1 MNTLIAYAT
10 LTGNTKKV
18 AQSIYDIV
26 KDNKQII
33 CLNENK
39 NIDTN
44 NFDTI
49 IIGYW
54 VDKGHMDNVSKKFLK
69 NLKNKNIAL
78 FGTLGA
84 DPNSDHGKNV
94 QAKVNKL
101 CSENNNCIGSFLC
114 QGKVDPKLVEK
125 MGKFPLNLVHPLT
138 PERLARIEEA
148 SKHPN
153 HDDLEKAQKYFLQIL
168 D

>member
-1 MNTLIAYAT
+1 MNTLIAYTT

-18 AQSIYDIV
+18 AQSIYEII
-26 KDNKQII
+26 KDDKQII
-33 CLNENK
+33 CLNN
-39 NIDTN
+39 TN
-44 NFDTI
+44 DINTDNFNVI

-54 VDKGHMDNVSKKFLK
+54 VDKGHMDNISKKFLK
-69 NLKNKNIAL
+69 KLKNKNIAL

-94 QAKVNKL
+94 QDKVKRF
-101 CSENNNCIGSFLC
+101 CSENNNCIGSLLC

-138 PERLARIEEA
+138 PERLARIKEA
-148 SKHPN
+148 SKHPTSE
-153 HDDLEKAQKYFLQIL
+153 DLKNAQEYFLKL
-168 D
+168 LY